1 MIERAQLRKEHRPH
15 EERCIEDDQMW
26 PCSTICL
33 LDEVERLSAALVEWG
48 EQAQACI
55 DERDPNERLAMAWDV
70 LHSMVETAAL
80 NSSTGQQN
88 APVVPEEFGNE
99 GDAP

>member
-33 LDEVERLSAALVEWG
+33 LDEVERLRAGLVEICSQRGNWNNSM
-48 EQAQACI
+48 EQVDWILRIAGKA
-55 DERDPNERLAMAWDV
+55 LGWD
-70 LHSMVETAAL
+70 AAL
-80 NSSTGQQN
+80 NSSTEVT
-88 APVVPEEFGNE
+88 A
-99 GDAP
+99 